1 MYGPRMGL
9 SHVIPQIFKK
19 FISNRKKFIA
29 FSPYKTFCYINDFI
43 EFIFILM
50 NKNSKKK
57 FTTFNVGNPKEEIL
71 IKDLV
76 YKIGKILNM
85 KKNHMERRQS

>member
-1 MYGPRMGL
+1 MGL

-29 FSPYKTFCYINDFI
+29 FSPTHKRTFCYINDFI

-50 NKNSKKK
+50 NKN
-57 FTTFNVGNPKEEIL
+57 
-71 IKDLV
+71 D
-76 YKIGKILNM
+76 
-85 KKNHMERRQS
+85 KKNLQHLMLVIQKRKF